1 MTIMRSILVLL
12 TIFAVSTAWA
22 QTPCCPQTTQ
32 STTDTLITLLEKHTR
47 ISQNIDEYGPGGR
60 MVLDVAYF
68 ALAKGK
74 AKGKWPL
81 VSLEDL
87 WAHAIKEGRSLF
99 NKPEKRWG
107 RTTAQETHDMIG
119 QTTIGP
125 WQITVTNVKNIYGPP
140 YGVKKEWTNK
150 QVNDYC
156 REHPEIQAMMI
167 SDYIQ
172 LSYDDY
178 GLRSP
183 YAIQRYFWLEA
194 YAKGEIGQGAW
205 DKSPLAVPPSGN
217 WKDITP
223 EMKRDTGFY
232 AKQLLLGSKYNK
244 HGLLYWLY
252 ITKDY
257 EAIKDVFRTWKDQVH
272 HVWKGDRAVPT
283 TEPGNFAIKPEDFK
297 YCTDDPEFHQTL
309 LKLLKEVG
317 K

>member
-1 MTIMRSILVLL
+1 MLIMRNGLVLL
-12 TIFAVSTAWA
+12 AMFAVLTLWA
-22 QTPCCPQTTQ
+22 QPPGDPHPTQ
-32 STTDTLITLLEKHTR
+32 STADILTTLLEKYER

-81 VSLEDL
+81 VSIEDL

-99 NKPEKRWG
+99 NKPDKRWG
-107 RTTAQETHDMIG
+107 RTTAAETHDMIG

-125 WQITVTNVKNIYGPP
+125 WQITVTNVKNIYGLP
-140 YGVKKEWTNK
+140 YGVSKDWTNT

-194 YAKGEIGQGAW
+194 YAKGEIGQGPW
-205 DKSPLAVPPSGN
+205 DSSPLAVPPSGK
-217 WKDITP
+217 WEDITP
-223 EMKRDTGFY
+223 EMKRNTGFY

-252 ITKDY
+252 ITKDF
-257 EAIKDVFRTWKDQVH
+257 EGIKDVFKTWKNQVRY
-272 HVWKGDRAVPT
+272 VWKEDRAVPT
-283 TEPGNFAIKPEDFK
+283 DEPGNFAIKPEDFK
-297 YCTDDPEFHQTL
+297 YCTDNPEFHQTL
-309 LKLLKEVG
+309 LKLLKEVD

>member
-1 MTIMRSILVLL
+1 MIIRRCFMVLL
-12 TIFAVSTAWA
+12 TMCVALSLWA
-22 QTPCCPQTTQ
+22 QPGSDPPASE
-32 STTDTLITLLEKHTR
+32 STVDTLITLLEKYQR

-60 MVLDVAYF
+60 IVLDVAYF

-81 VSLEDL
+81 VSIEDL

-107 RTTAQETHDMIG
+107 RTTAEETHDMIG

-125 WQITVTNVKNIYGPP
+125 WQITVENVKNIYGPP
-140 YGVKKEWTNK
+140 YGVQKEWTNNK
-150 QVNDYC
+150 VNDYC

-172 LSYDDY
+172 KSYEDY
-178 GLRSP
+178 GVRSP

-194 YAKGEIGQGAW
+194 YAKGEIGQGPW
-205 DKSPLAVPPSGN
+205 DNSPVAVPPSGN

-223 EMKRDTGFY
+223 EMKRNTGFY
-232 AKQLLLGSKYNK
+232 AKQILLGSKYNQ

-252 ITKDY
+252 VTKDTD
-257 EAIKDVFRTWKDQVH
+257 AIKDVFRTWKTQVR
-272 HVWKGDRAVPT
+272 HVWKEDRAVPT
-283 TEPGNFAIKPEDFK
+283 GEPGNFAITPADFK
-297 YCTDDPEFHQTL
+297 YCTFDQEFHQTL
-309 LKLLKEVG
+309 LNLLKEVD